1 MKTIGIKLAI
11 IVALVFAF
19 TGCNDDGEIRNTLV
33 TSVKKLYEPNN
44 DKSVVLQSSASA
56 TLYFEWEHAKAED
69 GGMVLYEI
77 VFDREGGNFSEP
89 VYRMASDNNGGYN
102 HVTITHKQ
110 LNKIAAMMDIESSA
124 TGKFIWTIF
133 SSKGINE
140 VKAEETRTIE
150 ITRLAGFADV
160 PIDVYVTGEGSEGG
174 NDLSKAVKMKAIAG
188 GEFEVYTK
196 LTAGQSFYFADAIV
210 GTPRQIYADG
220 ELLKENGTS
229 TVGKTGIYRIE
240 LDFNVGSAVYTEV
253 THSDYSS
260 VRAMP
265 SYSIW
270 IIPAT
275 EYGKP
280 PANPSPS
287 NLNPGEGINVT
298 NSGCSKAKVE
308 SKKRLSGEP

>member
-1 MKTIGIKLAI
+1 
-11 IVALVFAF
+11 
-19 TGCNDDGEIRNTLV
+19 CNDDGEIRNTLV